1 MTHTKHKIP
10 RAKGELAYEIF
21 SSILCVLIVIVSVY
35 PIYYILICS
44 LSNPFAVQSGE
55 VLFSIKGFTLESFKA
70 AFNMDGLW
78 RAYGNTIFYTV
89 FGVIFN
95 MFFTTTMAYA
105 LSKKRL
111 VARKFFTLLVAF
123 TLWFQAGMI
132 PLYLT
137 LRNYHMLDKRI
148 TILLAFAV
156 NAYNLIIM
164 RSFFEQLP
172 ESLEEAA
179 FIDGASN
186 MRIFWSIY
194 LPLSKPALVTVGTFY
209 AVNRWNNYFWAM
221 NILTDDKKIPL
232 QVMLKKL
239 LVDRVAGAE
248 EAAIITA
255 ASATSPD
262 TIIYAVII
270 LAVIPMLIAYPY
282 VQRYFKSGATLGAVK
297 G

>member
-1 MTHTKHKIP
+1 MSATKNKIP
-10 RAKGELAYEIF
+10 RAKGEVAFEVL
-21 SSILCVLIVIVSVY
+21 SNILCVVICILCAY

-44 LSNPFAVQSGE
+44 LSNPFAVQTGE
-55 VLFSIKGFTLESFKA
+55 VLFVPKGFSFDSFKA
-70 AFNMDGLW
+70 AFQIDGLW
-78 RAYGNTIFYTV
+78 RAYGNTVFYTV
-89 FGVIFN
+89 GGVIVN
-95 MFFTTTMAYA
+95 MLFTTSMAYA

-111 VARKFFTLLVAF
+111 VGRKFWNMLVAF
-123 TLWFQAGMI
+123 TLWFNAGMI
-132 PLYLT
+132 PFFLT
-137 LRNYHMLDKRI
+137 LRNYHMLDKRS
-148 TILLAFAV
+148 TILLAFAI

-164 RSFFEQLP
+164 RTFFEQLP

-186 MRIFWSIY
+186 ARIFWSIY
-194 LPLSKPALVTVGTFY
+194 LPLSKPALVTVATFY

-255 ASATSPD
+255 SSTTSPD

-270 LAVIPMLIAYPY
+270 LAVIPMLVVYPY